1 MRRSRLD
8 VTWGVTWVEPAA
20 GVRLWAEQIDGPPGA
35 DPVLLLAD
43 ADASAL
49 SWPPSLLAAL
59 ARRGPVVR
67 FDHRDT
73 GLSTRSAEEPEYG
86 VADLTAD
93 ALAVLDA
100 VGRPRAR
107 LLGFG
112 LGGVLAQLLL
122 LDAPERVVSAT
133 LLGCP
138 PLPGAG
144 VPELP
149 PPDEAVRR
157 FLAEI
162 DDPRDDAGELA
173 WRVAL
178 RRLLHGS
185 AMPFDAAAA
194 RAAEERMIAH
204 AGSPEPSAAHRRL
217 DPPPAR
223 GDELAGVRTPVIV
236 VEGPHDP
243 VHPPPH
249 APVLAGLLRADLV
262 GVPDLGH
269 AVPDALAPLL
279 AAAVHRDG

>member
-1 MRRSRLD
+1 MHADAVL
-8 VTWGVTWVEPAA
+8 TWVEPAA
-20 GVRLWAEQIDGPPGA
+20 GVRLWSERIDGPPGA

-43 ADASAL
+43 ADMSAL
-49 SWPPSLLAAL
+49 GWPASLLGAL

-73 GLSTRSAEEPEYG
+73 GRSTRWAEEPAYG
-86 VADLTAD
+86 VADLAAD

-100 VGRPRAR
+100 FDMPRAR

-122 LDAPERVVSAT
+122 LDAAERVVSAT

-138 PLPGAG
+138 PLPGATAA
-144 VPELP
+144 ELP
-149 PPDEAVRR
+149 APDEAVRR

-162 DDPRDDAGELA
+162 DDPRDDEGELA

-178 RRLLHGS
+178 RRLLHGPDM
-185 AMPFDAAAA
+185 AFDPGAA
-194 RAAEERMIAH
+194 RAAEERVIAH
-204 AGSPEPSAAHRRL
+204 AGTSEPAAVHRRL
-217 DPPPAR
+217 DHAPAR
-223 GDELAGVRTPVIV
+223 GAELTGVRTPVIV
-236 VEGPHDP
+236 LEGPRDP

-249 APVLAGLLRADLV
+249 ASVLAGLLRADLV
-262 GVPDLGH
+262 GVPGLGH

-279 AAAVHRDG
+279 AAAAHRNG

>member
-1 MRRSRLD
+1 MRRSRPD
-8 VTWGVTWVEPAA
+8 VIRVEPAA
-20 GVRLWAEQIDGPPGA
+20 GVRLWAERIEGAPGA
-35 DPVLLLAD
+35 APVLLLAD

-49 SWPPSLLAAL
+49 SWPASLLGAL

-73 GLSTRSAEEPEYG
+73 GRSTRSPEEPAYG
-86 VADLTAD
+86 VADLAAD

-100 VGRPRAR
+100 CDVPRAR

-122 LDAPERVVSAT
+122 LDAPDRVVSAT

-138 PLPGAG
+138 PLPGSA

-162 DDPRDDAGELA
+162 DDPRDDEGELA

-178 RRLLHGS
+178 RRLLHGPD
-185 AMPFDAAAA
+185 MPFDAGAA
-194 RAAEERMIAH
+194 RAAEEGVIAH
-204 AGSPEPSAAHRRL
+204 AGTPEPSAVHRRFG
-217 DPPPAR
+217 PPPAR
-223 GDELAGVRTPVIV
+223 GDELAAVRTPVIV
-236 VEGPHDP
+236 LEGSRDP

-249 APVLAGLLRADLV
+249 ATVLAGMLHADIV
-262 GVPDLGH
+262 TVPGLGH

-279 AAAVHRDG
+279 AAAAHRDG